1 MEADKLQPAPKGC
14 WALCLGDCGEGM
26 TGEHL
31 VSKSLFDTNEI
42 IVQGFPWCLDTP
54 KKIGL
59 ASLVANILCKK
70 HNSAL
75 SELDTAASNASKVF
89 REAVHLN
96 HVRQKLK
103 RQPAWNVKRYRI
115 DGPRLERW
123 FLKTLINISFGGQ
136 WTIGPGTHT
145 AGCVS
150 CDLVET
156 AFGRRPFGIGAGMY
170 TIAHMGQQVVSED
183 RVNFTPL
190 TQDNNLNGARFNFR
204 GHSIFLN
211 LLPQT
216 FKMDGQSNLWYRQVT
231 HEWPVHNRLSHVVSI
246 NGW

>member
-1 MEADKLQPAPKGC
+1 MEADKLQHAPEGC

-31 VSKSLFDTNEI
+31 VSEGLFQTNDI
-42 IVQGFPWCLDTP
+42 TVQGFPWCLDTA

-70 HNSAL
+70 HNNAL
-75 SELDTAASNASKVF
+75 NELDTAASDAFKVF

-103 RQPAWNVKRYRI
+103 RQPAWNVKRFTI

-136 WTIGPGTHT
+136 WDAAFRKRVFQPPPLDPAMLVSLNRGRSGASGMVCTSIGRGVARAWSRTVASARCQSRQDDRQTKQNNSSSDEFRFAYSRPG
-145 AGCVS
+145 
-150 CDLVET
+150 
-156 AFGRRPFGIGAGMY
+156 
-170 TIAHMGQQVVSED
+170 
-183 RVNFTPL
+183 
-190 TQDNNLNGARFNFR
+190 
-204 GHSIFLN
+204 
-211 LLPQT
+211 
-216 FKMDGQSNLWYRQVT
+216 
-231 HEWPVHNRLSHVVSI
+231 
-246 NGW
+246 